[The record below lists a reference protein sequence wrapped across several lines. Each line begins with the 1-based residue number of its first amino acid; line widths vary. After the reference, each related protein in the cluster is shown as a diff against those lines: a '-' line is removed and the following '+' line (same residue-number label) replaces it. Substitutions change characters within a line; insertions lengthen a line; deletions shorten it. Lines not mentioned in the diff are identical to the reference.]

1 MSVAPHIAEYMA
13 SSSFI
18 RKMFEEGIQMKAQ
31 FGADNVYDFSLGNPD
46 LEPPARIKTML
57 AQAATETQRGMHSYM
72 PNAGYPFA
80 RAAMAEKVSAEQGVN
95 VESSSIVMGVGAAG
109 AMNSVLKAL
118 LSPGDEVLVPAPF
131 FPEYTHYCR
140 NHGGSLRPVKSLED
154 FSLDHRAIADALG
167 KNTAAVI
174 ICSPNNPTGRVYS
187 EQDIAE
193 LGAILEAHGKST
205 GRFPLLIADEP
216 YREIVYDNRRVA
228 PVFPVYSHSVVV
240 SSFAKNL
247 SLPGER
253 IGYTAVNPAH
263 PSCNELIDA
272 IIFCTRILGYV
283 NAPATFQR
291 IVAECWKEPVD
302 YGSYAR
308 RRDALT
314 AILDKA
320 GITYADPGG
329 AFYLF
334 CKVPQRSDT
343 SSKGDTSPRGDSSP
357 LDSTAGDDKAF
368 CAHLKQFRILA
379 VPGTGFGAPGW
390 FRLAY
395 CTAESTIENA
405 RDSFIQASREW

>member
-18 RKMFEEGIQMKAQ
+18 RKMFEEGIKMKAQ
-31 FGADNVYDFSLGNPD
+31 FGADRVYDFSLGNPD
-46 LEPPARIKTML
+46 MEPPARIKTLIAQL
-57 AQAATETQRGMHSYM
+57 ARDDQRGMHSYM
-72 PNAGYPFA
+72 PNAGYMSA
-80 RAAMAEKVSAEQGVN
+80 RTAMAEKVSAEQEVC
-95 VESSSIVMGVGAAG
+95 VQASSIVMGVGAAG
-109 AMNSVLKAL
+109 ALNTVLKAVL
-118 LSPGDEVLVPAPF
+118 APGDEVLVPAPF
-131 FPEYTHYCR
+131 FPEYSHYCR
-140 NHGGSLRPVKSLED
+140 NHGGILRPVTSLKD
-154 FSLDHRAIADALG
+154 FSLDHRTIANALG

-193 LGAILEAHGKST
+193 LGAILQAHGKAT
-205 GRFPLLIADEP
+205 GKFPLLIADEP
-216 YREIVYDNRRVA
+216 YREIVYDTHRVA

-263 PSCNELIDA
+263 PACTELIDA

-308 RRDALT
+308 RRDGLT
-314 AILDKA
+314 SILDKA
-320 GITYADPGG
+320 GIIYAEPGG

-334 CKVPQRSDT
+334 CKVPQRTGSTTDT
-343 SSKGDTSPRGDSSP
+343 GT
-357 LDSTAGDDKAF
+357 GDDIAF
-368 CAHLKQFRILA
+368 CAHLQQFRILA
-379 VPGTGFGAPGW
+379 VPGTGFGTPGW

-395 CTAESTIENA
+395 CTAETTITQSE
-405 RDSFIQASREW
+405 DSFIQAVREW